1 MKSLHI
7 RIKVK
12 DIPELKTVVDSLK
25 EMEKDLE
32 NATLEIEVAAENE

>member
-12 DIPELKTVVDSLK
+12 DLPELKTVVDSL
-25 EMEKDLE
+25 EKDLE

>member
-1 MKSLHI
+1 MRSLHI

-12 DIPELKTVVDSLK
+12 DLTELKTVVDSLK